1 MSAVSLSKE
10 KFQVEDHF
18 KPSCFIYLPNEG
30 LQGENIPSHVLWDN
44 MKVESI
50 QVSFRSPLKL
60 KDVFNAECWEC
71 HDNNLIVKKVELEG
85 YIGLSFESFKVPDIE
100 VLVPV
105 EFIIRLSDSNVIK
118 KTKEVKLFRP
128 QLKMEIPTKEI
139 NINPK
144 TGFVKGRIG
153 IKNVGRGTLITYIS
167 TTDDSST
174 KLETPPKYKEFAER
188 FLLDLYE
195 ELSALGKEFP
205 KFGGLL
211 DEIISWENKDFL
223 KLSPEE
229 RNKYIEFGNKLASL
243 LASDRKLLQGFVEA
257 YAKTLAKNTELIE
270 AIRKVIKVY
279 ESLVSKDILLINP
292 FEEAVL
298 TGKKEEIILKILQT
312 DRVFDTYEDITLP
325 KIELKSSEEIRVPI
339 YRLFAWG

>member
-1 MSAVSLSKE
+1 MSTVSLSKE

-30 LQGENIPSHVLWDN
+30 LQGENIPSHILWDN

-71 HDNNLIVKKVELEG
+71 HDNNLVVKKVELEG

-118 KTKEVKLFRP
+118 RMKEIKLFRP
-128 QLKMEIPTKEI
+128 QLKMKIPTKEI
-139 NINPK
+139 NIDPK

-153 IKNVGRGTLITYIS
+153 IKNVGRGILIMYIS
-167 TTDDSST
+167 TTEDSST
-174 KLETPPKYKEFAER
+174 KLETPQKYKEFAER
-188 FLLDLYE
+188 FLLDLHE

-205 KFGGLL
+205 QFEGLL
-211 DEIISWENKDFL
+211 DEMISWETKDFM

-229 RNKYIEFGNKLASL
+229 RDKYIGFVNKLADL
-243 LASDRKLLQGFVEA
+243 LASDKNLLIGFAEA
-257 YAKTLAKNTELIE
+257 YAKALTRNTELIE
-270 AIRKVIKVY
+270 AIRKVIKLY

-292 FEEAVL
+292 FEEAIL
-298 TGKKEEIILKILQT
+298 TGKKEEIMLKILQT
-312 DRVFDTYEDITLP
+312 DKVFDTYEDITLP
-325 KIELKSSEEIRVPI
+325 EIELKSSEEIRVPI
-339 YRLFAWG
+339 YRLFEWG